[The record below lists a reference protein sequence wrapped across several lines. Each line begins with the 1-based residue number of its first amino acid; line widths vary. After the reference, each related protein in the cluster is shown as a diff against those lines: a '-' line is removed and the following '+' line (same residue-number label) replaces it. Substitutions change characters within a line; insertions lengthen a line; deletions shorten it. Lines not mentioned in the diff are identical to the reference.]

1 MPCAILNCI
10 NKWKKLM
17 MTSVGMDKK
26 SFVVK
31 QK

>member
-1 MPCAILNCI
+1 MCDFKLYQQME
-10 NKWKKLM
+10 KLM